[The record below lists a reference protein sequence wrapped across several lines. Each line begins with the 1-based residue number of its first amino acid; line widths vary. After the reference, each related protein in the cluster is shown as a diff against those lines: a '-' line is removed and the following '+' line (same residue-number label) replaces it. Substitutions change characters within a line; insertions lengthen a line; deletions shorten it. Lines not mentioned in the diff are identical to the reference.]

1 MQHGVDISDIQGV
14 KSVDQFRRLKQA
26 GYSYVIVK
34 TGEGGGSVSEAS
46 SYARCARQNIA
57 AARKAGLSIGP
68 YHFFHPRPGRR
79 GKDEAKIALACA
91 LAAGW
96 DPKRD
101 KRFALDY
108 ETTHLPAGR
117 ETRRYALSAVRYIRR
132 RTGLRKPWFY
142 TYTSFWN
149 THGFWR
155 PMGCRIWQA
164 EYGPARPS
172 RMRGLAPFGAAL
184 SPIKRW
190 QYTSDGRV
198 AGFHDGRLDV
208 NKGER

>member
-1 MQHGVDISDIQGV
+1 MQGIDISDAQGV
-14 KSVDQFRRLKQA
+14 KTVAQFKALKAA

-34 TGEGGGSVSEAS
+34 TGEGGGTVAEAR
-46 SYARCARQNIA
+46 SYAKTAKTNIER
-57 AARKAGLSIGP
+57 ARKAGLQVGP
-68 YHFFHPRPGRR
+68 YHYFHPRSTRKGR
-79 GKDEAKIALACA
+79 DEARVALEAA
-91 LAAGW
+91 KQAGW
-96 DPKRD
+96 NPKTD

-108 ETTHLPAGR
+108 ETTHVGTGL
-117 ETRRYALSAVRYIRR
+117 ETRRYALSAIRYVRRH
-132 RTGLRKPWFY
+132 TGLRKPWFY

-149 THGFWR
+149 QHGFWR

-190 QYTSDGRV
+190 QFTSSGKV